1 MSLLHHNMTGLS
13 LLLGK
18 VRQLTTDY
26 KSGGKDSAKA
36 FRDLMAT
43 LLSITVLKN
52 NATIKLIQKKGSKH
66 LFALGGTPNITDPL
80 PLNDGC
86 FLRYTISLYV
96 DIQDNSY
103 LKVDKTSYQYQL
115 HKEDNKQWFFRYD
128 YLKIPETKYPPSH
141 LQINGSFSNIITGI
155 SMPKTHFPTG
165 RVSIESIIRLL
176 IEQFNVQPNEGPE
189 IWRPVLTESEKLFY
203 EIAKRPLSGPA
214 L

>member
-1 MSLLHHNMTGLS
+1 MRLLNQVADLS

-52 NATIKLIQKKGSKH
+52 NATIRLFQKEKSKQ
-66 LFALGGTPNITDPL
+66 LFVLGGTPDITDPL
-80 PLNDGC
+80 PLNDGR
-86 FLRYTISLYV
+86 FLRYTISFYV

-103 LKVDKTSYQYQL
+103 LKVDKASYQYQL
-115 HKEDNKQWFFRYD
+115 HKEDDKQWLFRYD
-128 YLKIPETKYPPSH
+128 YLRIPDTKYPPSH
-141 LQINGSFSNIITGI
+141 LQINGSFPNIITGI

-176 IEQFNVQPNEGPE
+176 IEQFNVPPNEPPE